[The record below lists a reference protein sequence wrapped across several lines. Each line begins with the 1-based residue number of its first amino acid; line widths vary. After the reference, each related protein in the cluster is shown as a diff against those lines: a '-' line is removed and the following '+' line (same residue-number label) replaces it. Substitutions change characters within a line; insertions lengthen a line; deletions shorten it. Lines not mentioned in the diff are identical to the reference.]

1 MARVNEATTIPTGT
15 RPSVRSEFTRYGRRW
30 SSSIT
35 QLIAL
40 SVELDDSGEWALD
53 GSPTC
58 AHWIAA
64 TLDIEIGTAREWLRI
79 GRALAHLPMTT
90 NAFTNRG
97 LSFTMR
103 LTPAQAAVLTAAVD
117 EHVMRSDGREP
128 ADPTDVLDPTER
140 GNDATASRESHPR
153 WASLAQQR
161 VDALIDIISAGGT
174 NVVTEV
180 ILHVRADGCTLDDGT
195 PIGGSIVER
204 IADTSTLRAMIHD
217 AESHPINVSGRHR
230 HHTKRQKLVVK
241 ERDQRCVDCGST
253 DFLEHDHVPDF
264 NHSKRTLVEET
275 QLRCSRCHTAR
286 HRRDGTR

>member
-15 RPSVRSEFTRYGRRW
+15 RPSVRSEFTRYGRRR

-103 LTPAQAAVLTAAVD
+103 LTPAYL
-117 EHVMRSDGREP
+117 
-128 ADPTDVLDPTER
+128 
-140 GNDATASRESHPR
+140 SH
-153 WASLAQQR
+153 
-161 VDALIDIISAGGT
+161 
-174 NVVTEV
+174 
-180 ILHVRADGCTLDDGT
+180 
-195 PIGGSIVER
+195 
-204 IADTSTLRAMIHD
+204 
-217 AESHPINVSGRHR
+217 
-230 HHTKRQKLVVK
+230 
-241 ERDQRCVDCGST
+241 
-253 DFLEHDHVPDF
+253 
-264 NHSKRTLVEET
+264 
-275 QLRCSRCHTAR
+275 
-286 HRRDGTR
+286 

>member
-15 RPSVRSEFTRYGRRW
+15 RPSVRSEFTRYGRRR

>member
-1 MARVNEATTIPTGT
+1 MARVNEATTTPTTT

-103 LTPAQAAVLTAAVD
+103 LTPARAAVLTAAVD

-128 ADPTDVLDPTER
+128 ADPTER
-140 GNDATASRESHPR
+140 GDDATASRESHPR

-253 DFLEHDHVPDF
+253 DFLQHDHVPDF

-275 QLRCSRCHTAR
+275 ELRCSRCHTAR

>member
-15 RPSVRSEFTRYGRRW
+15 RPSVRSEFTRYGRRR

-103 LTPAQAAVLTAAVD
+103 LTPARAAVLTAAVD

-275 QLRCSRCHTAR
+275 ELRCSRCHTAR